1 MRSDLFRDY
10 GFPVAD
16 YDFDVGCDT
25 FGLPV
30 VNFRAPGHLLQMID
44 LAGASQIKQRFASAG
59 DTDGAAL
66 FDRLIDDAQR
76 GLVTTAPLYVDATRA
91 AQMDHGAKTE
101 YFYTLQEAKMAWD
114 RLPESRREIARITS
128 ASRVYE
134 RAEIER
140 FHYQRS
146 A

>member
-1 MRSDLFRDY
+1 
-10 GFPVAD
+10 
-16 YDFDVGCDT
+16 
-25 FGLPV
+25 
-30 VNFRAPGHLLQMID
+30 
-44 LAGASQIKQRFASAG
+44 
-59 DTDGAAL
+59 
-66 FDRLIDDAQR
+66 
-76 GLVTTAPLYVDATRA
+76 
-91 AQMDHGAKTE
+91 
-101 YFYTLQEAKMAWD
+101 MAWD